1 MAEQNEWRF
10 CTKCNSLFYNGYD
23 AKGACAAGGSHTA
36 MGYDFMLPY
45 DLAPT
50 AYAQDGWRFCTG
62 CQAMFYDGS
71 PDQAPCPAGGNHAAA
86 GFNFVLPHD
95 VPGTP
100 TAQTEW
106 RFCGGCHA
114 MFYDGYDDKGRCPRG
129 GAHAALGY
137 GFVLPHRPDGEV
149 PAPVVALRY
158 TGMICFGEVDVELD
172 GEDEIYILTTAI
184 TSENGNPV
192 VRTERH
198 PIGVGTYEHVNQGGS
213 WDGPVAACYQ
223 GPAQDV
229 SIVVTVMEHDEGDPD
244 KYRETVESVARAGSI
259 ALLGAGIPVPD
270 WAEKLAVDLVN
281 GLLDLGDDNL
291 GVVSKSF
298 RRSELLAEADKP
310 RLEEQGVKYTWFT
323 MHNGEGSTYK
333 AYFDVVPA

>member
-45 DLAPT
+45 DVAPT
-50 AYAQDGWRFCTG
+50 ASAQDGWRFCTG

-114 MFYDGYDDKGRCPRG
+114 MFYDGYDDNG
-129 GAHAALGY
+129 GVHINSGIPNRAFALAAIAIGGSSWEKAGQIWYAALTRRLTHTATFKEAATATISLAAEMY
-137 GFVLPHRPDGEV
+137 G
-149 PAPVVALRY
+149 
-158 TGMICFGEVDVELD
+158 TGKAEQI
-172 GEDEIYILTTAI
+172 A
-184 TSENGNPV
+184 
-192 VRTERH
+192 VRDAWKAV
-198 PIGVGTYEHVNQGGS
+198 GVTG
-213 WDGPVAACYQ
+213 
-223 GPAQDV
+223 
-229 SIVVTVMEHDEGDPD
+229 
-244 KYRETVESVARAGSI
+244 
-259 ALLGAGIPVPD
+259 
-270 WAEKLAVDLVN
+270 
-281 GLLDLGDDNL
+281 
-291 GVVSKSF
+291 
-298 RRSELLAEADKP
+298 
-310 RLEEQGVKYTWFT
+310 
-323 MHNGEGSTYK
+323 
-333 AYFDVVPA
+333 